1 MGLLSSL
8 LILYASNEAS
18 ACVASACRENGGYDS
33 DCCGLEGSV
42 SCAAGH
48 DFSLRAE
55 NGCMWNSGT
64 CCMPHSSNTPST
76 ISTYDCATFELQIF
90 GNTIC
95 SGKPV
100 VAQPVPAGTCVPTP
114 GEVLTGRYFE
124 TPYDHWGLRAWD
136 ASSVNANTGYGKTTC
151 EASLA
156 GEGAVTNLGQCSVAD
171 PNKGSSWKVLCAPSG
186 YPAGSCG
193 ALEWGADYH
202 NGAKCRH
209 FGRRAFSK
217 KAPELNRYGDRWEIC
232 CGEETLSTGALIGL
246 IVGPIVGCCFCT
258 LIVALVVVLLKKNK
272 ANNSSTT
279 ATANPV
285 AVTVEMKA
293 EPAVGVAM
301 KNPISLKLEEL
312 GCGQYEAALADQG
325 YDSLGSLQG
334 LSKEE
339 AGEIADDVK
348 MKPGHKRRFVDGI
361 AVKKTETL

>member
-1 MGLLSSL
+1 MLVSECSWYD
-8 LILYASNEAS
+8 YANPPSMPMN
-18 ACVASACRENGGYDS
+18 
-33 DCCGLEGSV
+33 
-42 SCAAGH
+42 
-48 DFSLRAE
+48 LRATWE
-55 NGCMWNSGT
+55 QCDDCKYCFDCGTHGT
-64 CCMPHSSNTPST
+64 C
-76 ISTYDCATFELQIF
+76 DL
-90 GNTIC
+90 
-95 SGKPV
+95 PV
-100 VAQPVPAGTCVPTP
+100 EQKC
-114 GEVLTGRYFE
+114 
-124 TPYDHWGLRAWD
+124 WGQGD
-136 ASSVNANTGYGKTTC
+136 YTK
-151 EASLA
+151 
-156 GEGAVTNLGQCSVAD
+156 CSVYDYAC
-171 PNKGSSWKVLCAPSG
+171 SWYDYAP

-217 KAPELNRYGDRWEIC
+217 KAPELNRMGDRWEIC

-285 AVTVEMKA
+285 AITVEMKA
-293 EPAVGVAM
+293 EPAVGVA
-301 KNPISLKLEEL
+301 KKTPISLKLEEL

-325 YDSLGSLQG
+325 YDDMASLQG
-334 LSKEE
+334 LSKEK

-361 AVKKTETL
+361 AVL